1 MFQVD
6 RYITKPSKKP
16 SKHRPKLHSLVSPP
30 QSSAAPQQYL
40 IETTNVQQQQQQQ
53 QQQPQQVPQ
62 YRPTPQSQPQ
72 PRPTQALRYV
82 PIPTAQAFLQQAL
95 YERPEAQGLKVVAA
109 PNLQQARPAL
119 AYRIVP
125 QYQQQEASPKQYR
138 IVEAPRPQQIQ
149 PQRITASSIERPVTY
164 LKRYPESEKMRS
176 VKIYDPV
183 PQEALAPQQPSQ
195 FIGEQYYLRPL
206 YRTNEQRGRYE
217 LTPLGIRTLDQ
228 PRAVEPT
235 KPPHSS
241 IYVNQKV
248 APKKVRPQSARLE
261 QTVKI
266 DKSRDQSGR
275 VVDQPSSFEQVNIEQ
290 HGQSLEEQRS
300 QLPPPKNNR
309 AYTPEEF
316 AALVAAGYAVTPIP
330 VAPLGAVAQS
340 RSSMESAPVQPQRR
354 PLYSRRNPYLPLRA
368 DDAP

>member
-1 MFQVD
+1 M
-6 RYITKPSKKP
+6 
-16 SKHRPKLHSLVSPP
+16 SPP

-40 IETTNVQQQQQQQ
+40 IETTNIQQQVQQQQQQVQ
-53 QQQPQQVPQ
+53 Q
-62 YRPTPQSQPQ
+62 YRTAPLPQTQPQPQ

-82 PIPTAQAFLQQAL
+82 QIPTAQAFLQQAL

-125 QYQQQEASPKQYR
+125 QYQQQEAAPKQYR
-138 IVEAPRPQQIQ
+138 IIEAPRPQPVQQ
-149 PQRITASSIERPVTY
+149 QRIPASSIERPVTY
-164 LKRYPESEKMRS
+164 LKRFPEPEKMRS

-183 PQEALAPQQPSQ
+183 PQEALIAQQPMQ
-195 FIGEQYYLRPL
+195 VIGEKYYLRPI
-206 YRTNEQRGRYE
+206 YRSNEQRGRYE
-217 LTPLGIRTLDQ
+217 LTPLGIRTAEQ
-228 PRAVEPT
+228 PHAVEST

-248 APKKVRPQSARLE
+248 APKKVIRPQSARLE
-261 QTVKI
+261 QAVKI
-266 DKSRDQSGR
+266 DKSREQSGKI
-275 VVDQPSSFEQVNIEQ
+275 DQPSSVEQINIEQ
-290 HGQSLEEQRS
+290 HGQSLDEQRS

-340 RSSMESAPVQPQRR
+340 RTSLEPAPAPPQRR
-354 PLYSRRNPYLPLRA
+354 PLYGRRNPYLPLRA

>member
-1 MFQVD
+1 MYVFCCFQVD

-16 SKHRPKLHSLVSPP
+16 SKHRPKVHSLVSPP

-40 IETTNVQQQQQQQ
+40 IETTNVQQQ
-53 QQQPQQVPQ
+53 PQQVPQ
-62 YRPTPQSQPQ
+62 YRPAPQAQPQ

-138 IVEAPRPQQIQ
+138 IVEAPRQPVQQ
-149 PQRITASSIERPVTY
+149 QRIPASSIERPVTY
-164 LKRYPESEKMRS
+164 LKRFPEPEKMRA

-183 PQEALAPQQPSQ
+183 PQEALAPQQPTQ
-195 FIGEQYYLRPL
+195 LIGEQYYLRPL
-206 YRTNEQRGRYE
+206 YRSNEQRGRYE
-217 LTPLGIRTLDQ
+217 LTPLGIRTVDQ
-228 PRAVEPT
+228 SRGVEST

-241 IYVNQKV
+241 IYVSQKL
-248 APKKVRPQSARLE
+248 APKKVARPQSTRLE

-266 DKSRDQSGR
+266 DKSREQSGR
-275 VVDQPSSFEQVNIEQ
+275 VVDQPSSVEQINIEQ

-340 RSSMESAPVQPQRR
+340 RSSMESAPATPQRR
-354 PLYSRRNPYLPLRA
+354 PLYRRNPYLPLRA
-368 DDAP
+368 DEAP